1 MFDRPFDLFSFRL
14 VISAQVTGA
23 ALNHGIPALLKL
35 EQSFPGESR
44 TSQLFGITCM
54 CVCVCVCVCVRA
66 WVCIG
71 DCNQSCNIQEM
82 LLVFIVECVFCR

>member
-35 EQSFPGESR
+35 EQSFPGESC
-44 TSQLFGITCM
+44 TIQLFGITCM
-54 CVCVCVCVCVRA
+54 CVCVRA

-71 DCNQSCNIQEM
+71 DCNQSCNVQEM

>member
-44 TSQLFGITCM
+44 TSQLYGITCM
-54 CVCVCVCVCVRA
+54 CVCVCVHGFVLVTAISRVMYRRCCLFSLLNVCFVGELK
-66 WVCIG
+66 V
-71 DCNQSCNIQEM
+71 
-82 LLVFIVECVFCR
+82 